1 MLTVT
6 TEQEKALYLRP
17 AGALR
22 LRRPGS
28 RCPRGAR
35 VEQLFVEI
43 DPQPAQA
50 YAAAEFEAEIPQ
62 DLTTHKATP
71 CVKGDSAKRWGIV
84 LSALQ
89 IGLPRKV
96 TIPPSWLRRATSLCT
111 RETFLYLFISLPFFR
126 FYVIM
131 PTKRTKEKYAHEI
144 F

>member
-35 VEQLFVEI
+35 VEQLFVES

-62 DLTTHKATP
+62 DLTTHKDPLCKGELREAVGDCP
-71 CVKGDSAKRWGIV
+71 VCVANRS
-84 LSALQ
+84 
-89 IGLPRKV
+89 
-96 TIPPSWLRRATSLCT
+96 TT
-111 RETFLYLFISLPFFR
+111 
-126 FYVIM
+126 
-131 PTKRTKEKYAHEI
+131 
-144 F
+144 

>member
-28 RCPRGAR
+28 RCPGGAR

-43 DPQPAQA
+43 DPQPTQA

-62 DLTTHKATP
+62 DLTTHKGP
-71 CVKGDSAKRWGIV
+71 LV
-84 LSALQ
+84 
-89 IGLPRKV
+89 
-96 TIPPSWLRRATSLCT
+96 
-111 RETFLYLFISLPFFR
+111 
-126 FYVIM
+126 
-131 PTKRTKEKYAHEI
+131 
-144 F
+144 

>member
-22 LRRPGS
+22 LRRPGP
-28 RCPRGAR
+28 RCPGGAR

-62 DLTTHKATP
+62 DLTTHKGPP
-71 CVKGDSAKRWGIV
+71 CVKG
-84 LSALQ
+84 
-89 IGLPRKV
+89 GL
-96 TIPPSWLRRATSLCT
+96 
-111 RETFLYLFISLPFFR
+111 REAVGDCPVCVANRST
-126 FYVIM
+126 
-131 PTKRTKEKYAHEI
+131 T
-144 F
+144 

>member
-1 MLTVT
+1 MRDHGPDVIRKRNMLTVT

-35 VEQLFVEI
+35 VEQLFVES

-62 DLTTHKATP
+62 DLTTHKDPLCKGELREAVGDCP
-71 CVKGDSAKRWGIV
+71 VCVANRS
-84 LSALQ
+84 
-89 IGLPRKV
+89 
-96 TIPPSWLRRATSLCT
+96 TT
-111 RETFLYLFISLPFFR
+111 
-126 FYVIM
+126 
-131 PTKRTKEKYAHEI
+131 
-144 F
+144 